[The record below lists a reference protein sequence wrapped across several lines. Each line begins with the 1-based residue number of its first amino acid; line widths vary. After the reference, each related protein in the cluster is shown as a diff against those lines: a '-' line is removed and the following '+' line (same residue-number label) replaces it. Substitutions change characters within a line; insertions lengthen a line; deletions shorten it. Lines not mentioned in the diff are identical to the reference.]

1 MHLTRAGIS
10 IGLMISLLA
19 PPEFARSVALG
30 VVVYSDGG
38 MIGESDA
45 SEGTTVYDGDR
56 LSTMEDG
63 GLRVNLRTARVQ
75 LANQSTVALHS
86 AEKGAE
92 ADLSSGGVVFS
103 AALKSG
109 IEVHA
114 NGAEIRPAADGPTIG
129 HVLIAGPKDL
139 RIFAR
144 RGALEFSYR
153 GESRVI
159 SEGAAYRV
167 QLNPVGENAEADS
180 DPNPIKTGSHKPL
193 FIFIAIGAAAAVAS
207 IIHVFRNI
215 ESPEKP

>member
-1 MHLTRAGIS
+1 MHHTRAGIS
-10 IGLMISLLA
+10 IGLVICLLA
-19 PPEFARSVALG
+19 PLEFARSVALG

-45 SEGTTVYDGDR
+45 SEGTTVYDGDQ
-56 LSTMEDG
+56 LSTVEDG
-63 GLRVNLRTARVQ
+63 GLRVNLRAARLQ
-75 LANQSTVALHS
+75 LASQSSVALHS
-86 AEKGAE
+86 AEKGTQ
-92 ADLSSGGVVFS
+92 ADLSSGGLVFS

-109 IEVHA
+109 MEVRA

-144 RGALEFSYR
+144 RGALEFSYH

-167 QLNPVGENAEADS
+167 QLDPVGADATS
-180 DPNPIKTGSHKPL
+180 DSGPTPIKAGNHKPL